1 MAYQA
6 APSGENLRTLI
17 RLSQQAN
24 PNISNRENL
33 DVLRLMATSG
43 GLVVAQDYLEYADMA
58 SKTGIYGEVKSAI
71 DAGRSKGVLSSN
83 RGGDLYQNA
92 EGGRATGRERVC
104 QGVEISVGTI

>member
-17 RLSQQAN
+17 RLFQQAN

-43 GLVVAQDYLEYADMA
+43 GLVVAQDYLEYAEMA

-71 DAGRSKGVLSSN
+71 DAGRSKGVLSASQ
-83 RGGDLYQNA
+83 GGDLSQTA
-92 EGGRATGRERVC
+92 EIGRASCRDRVL
-104 QGVEISVGTI
+104 QYV